1 MESNELHRGVTASG
15 TLAPGLLVHERLAL
29 MNLLARS
36 NGFGDPAMLSDGV
49 LGASEALR
57 PIQIMCY
64 CAVKFGLVILGPS
77 IQSCD
82 TVLG

>member
-1 MESNELHRGVTASG
+1 MEACELHNGAAASG
-15 TLAPGLLVHERLAL
+15 TVAHGLLVHARLAL

-36 NGFGDPAMLSDGV
+36 NGFDDPAKLSDGV
-49 LGASEALR
+49 LGTSEALR
-57 PIQIMCY
+57 PIEIMCY